1 MNEYVKMTNG
11 TLIADVYNSE
21 ETIKNAIKCGYDF
34 VKEVPKVEK
43 KEEVKEVEKV
53 EKPIKKTSKK

>member
-43 KEEVKEVEKV
+43 KEVEKV
-53 EKPIKKTSKK
+53 EKSIKKSSKK